1 MAEDDFWS
9 FFWEMRLAPL
19 ENLGKQAAILSISRL
34 IRTLAERDNHPL
46 SLLELGCGEG
56 QVIGQLLDAHASL
69 CSSQASAGVDYSPQ
83 SLAVCRKTYPA
94 VRWVEGDFTD
104 PDLLARLGKF
114 DIVILVNALHEVFS
128 DSLSSEL
135 NKMDIQAAKTQ
146 VKRALAL
153 AAGCLVP
160 QGWLVLFDGLEPPGD
175 PHRMVRIRFQD
186 YQSREGFEE
195 FAAQFQ
201 PFIITYQDGDDPWC
215 VELSQR
221 DFTRYIT
228 KSIFL
233 GKHLW
238 ESERLQSYQYFT
250 EGEYRQALESLGF
263 VITELTLL
271 TMNEE
276 KWRQLVDIEPYGER
290 FPDEH
295 ILILASRQ
303 PNGER

>member
-9 FFWEMRLAPL
+9 FYWEMRLAPL
-19 ENLGKQAAILSISRL
+19 ENLGKRAAILSISRL
-34 IRTLAERDNHPL
+34 IRTLAERGKAPL
-46 SLLELGCGEG
+46 RLLELGCGEG

-69 CSSQASAGVDYSPQ
+69 CSIQGSVGVDYNAQ
-83 SLAVCRKTYPA
+83 SLAACRRTYA
-94 VRWVEGDFTD
+94 GVHWVEGDFTN
-104 PDLLARLGKF
+104 PELLAGLGKF

-128 DSLSSEL
+128 DTLTSGLDE
-135 NKMDIQAAKTQ
+135 MDIPAAKSQ
-146 VKRALAL
+146 VERALTR
-153 AAGCLVP
+153 AAGCLEP
-160 QGWLVLFDGLEPPGD
+160 AGWLVLFDGLDPPGD
-175 PHRMVRIRFQD
+175 PHRVVRIRFRD
-186 YQSREGFEE
+186 YQSREGFET

-201 PFIITYQDGDDPWC
+201 PFSITYQDVNDTWC

-250 EGEYRQALESLGF
+250 EVEYRQVLESLGL
-263 VITELTLL
+263 VITERTTL

-276 KWRQLVDIEPYGER
+276 KWRQRVKIETQGER

-295 ILILASRQ
+295 IMILASRQ
-303 PNGER
+303 PEQA